1 MMNNNIDILGYVAM
15 GLSILSFTLSKQ
27 RYIRITNLIACLTWV
42 WYGYM
47 INNNPT
53 IIVNILVCLVHMY
66 WFIKRH
72 ERIKKLRVK

>member
-1 MMNNNIDILGYVAM
+1 MNDILGYVAM
-15 GLSILSFTLSKQ
+15 GLSILSFTLQKQ
-27 RYIRITNLIACLTWV
+27 RFIRTVNLIACLTWIV
-42 WYGYM
+42 YGYM

-53 IIVNILVCLVHMY
+53 IIVNILVCLVHVY

>member
-1 MMNNNIDILGYVAM
+1 MNNIDILGYVAM
-15 GLSILSFTLSKQ
+15 GLSILSFTLQKQ
-27 RYIRITNLIACLTWV
+27 RFIRITNLIACLTWV

-53 IIVNILVCLVHMY
+53 IIVNILVCLVHVY
-66 WFIKRH
+66 WFIKRY

>member
-1 MMNNNIDILGYVAM
+1 MNTDILGYTAM

-27 RYIRITNLIACLTWV
+27 RFIRITNLIACLTWV

-53 IIVNILVCLVHMY
+53 IIVNILVCLVHTY
-66 WFIKRH
+66 WFIKRY
-72 ERIKKLRVK
+72 ERIRKLRIK